1 MGVINSNKEL
11 SLAQISCG
19 GSLNVTLSL
28 VAEPD
33 ITTTPADI
41 VLVLNRSQN
50 MAESLDTVKSVASRL
65 VEIIEGATGTADGEI
80 EGGSRM
86 AIVSFADTAT
96 QDTQLI
102 TSSADL
108 NAAINA
114 LTAGGGANTAAALTE
129 ALDLFDPASANSKVI
144 VVISDG
150 VSTAGG
156 DAAAEAGA
164 AKAIGASIYA
174 IGIPGASGISLQPL
188 RDWSSDPDSAYV
200 TVFTDDRNLDALFA
214 NLVANA
220 ANPGAE
226 NVVITDTVSPCFR
239 ITSLTSPT
247 KGTATIINSNTVQ
260 WTIDELG
267 VAGSEG
273 AALTFAVEHLG
284 DCVGDVTVNES
295 VDYNDTTG
303 NTVTFPSP
311 AVMVSCDVVISPEGC
326 SAPVDIEVA
335 GCTDAIEFDAGDI
348 TLTSDG
354 QIVQLDVTLQNVCP
368 GRRVAFA
375 AVLNEVDAQGNEVR
389 RGVKTFTIP
398 AQSGSICQDITVRC
412 INFVVPERLESA
424 PGTPVAACESRLYR
438 ARFIAHYIDSNFN
451 CCEE

>member
-11 SLAQISCG
+11 SLAQITCG

-28 VAEPD
+28 TAEPD

-50 MAESLDTVKSVASRL
+50 MAGSLDTVKSVASRF
-65 VEIIEGATGTADGEI
+65 VEIIEGATGTAGNGEI
-80 EGGSRM
+80 GGGSRI

-102 TSSADL
+102 TSAADL

-114 LTAGGGANTAAALTE
+114 LAAGGGANTAAAFTE
-129 ALDLFDPASANSKVI
+129 ALDLFEPASTNAKVI
-144 VVISDG
+144 VVLSDG
-150 VSTAGG
+150 VSTVGG
-156 DAAAEAGA
+156 DAVAEAGA
-164 AKAIGASIYA
+164 AKAIGTSIYA
-174 IGIPGASGISLQPL
+174 IGIPGAAGISLQPL

-200 TVFTDDRNLDALFA
+200 TVYTDDQNLEELFE
-214 NLVANA
+214 NLVANVT
-220 ANPGAE
+220 NPGAE
-226 NVVITDTVSPCFR
+226 NIVITDTVSSCFR
-239 ITSLTSPT
+239 ITSLSSPS
-247 KGTATIINSNTVQ
+247 KGTATIINANTIQ

-267 VAGSEG
+267 VTASEG
-273 AALTFAVEHLG
+273 ATLTFAVEHLG
-284 DCVGDVTVNES
+284 DCIGDVTVNES

-311 AVMVSCDVVISPEGC
+311 TVMVSCDIVISPEGC
-326 SAPVDIEVA
+326 TEPVDIEVV

-348 TLTSDG
+348 SLTSDG

-375 AVLNEVDAQGNEVR
+375 AVLNEVDEEGNEVK

-398 AQSGSICQDITVRC
+398 AQTGNICQDITIRC
-412 INFVVPERLESA
+412 INFVVTERLEA
-424 PGTPVAACESRLYR
+424 TPGTSVAACENRLYR

-451 CCEE
+451 CCQ